1 MATNANEIA
10 LTLDEEGLPT
20 YAEIEPNAVKDNLT
34 ESKHKRS
41 YFISFMIWAS
51 IVAIIIIL
59 ILTALDPQNYYTI
72 IFWLV
77 VPGPILGVFCIVN
90 CCECGT
96 SSTNQYFKNKF
107 DSSDELVNYIS

>member
-1 MATNANEIA
+1 METNANETA

-20 YAEIEPNAVKDNLT
+20 YAEIEPNAVQDNLQQ
-34 ESKHKRS
+34 SKHRRS

-51 IVAIIIIL
+51 IVAIVVLL
-59 ILTALDPQNYYTI
+59 ILASTGEFW

-77 VPGPILGVFCIVN
+77 VPGPLLGLCCILN

-96 SSTNQYFKNKF
+96 SSTKQYFKNKF
-107 DSSDELVNYIS
+107 DSADELVNYIS